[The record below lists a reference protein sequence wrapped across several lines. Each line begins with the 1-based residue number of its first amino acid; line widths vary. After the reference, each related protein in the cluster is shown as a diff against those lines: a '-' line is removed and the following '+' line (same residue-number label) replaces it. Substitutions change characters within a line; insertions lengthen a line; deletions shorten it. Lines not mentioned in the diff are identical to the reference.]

1 MARRGNESGRCGSRS
16 LLATVLLAL
25 SAGCSGDESAPAAQP
40 PASSGGSKA
49 STTTAAPSDDASRG
63 VDLVKRGE
71 RIYNINC
78 IACHHRNPTQDGGL
92 GPAIAGASYELV
104 EARVVRGEYP
114 PGYTPKS
121 DTRLM
126 IPLPHLEPEI
136 EALTVF
142 LAQATAN

>member
-1 MARRGNESGRCGSRS
+1 LLVALAVGCG
-16 LLATVLLAL
+16 
-25 SAGCSGDESAPAAQP
+25 GDESGPPAQPGSSASGSTALAATAPA
-40 PASSGGSKA
+40 
-49 STTTAAPSDDASRG
+49 TAATLPDAADR
-63 VDLVKRGE
+63 VADLVKRGE
-71 RIYNINC
+71 RIYNVNC
-78 IACHHRNPTQDGGL
+78 IACHHRNPTKDGGL
-92 GPAIAGASYELV
+92 GPAIAGASYELL

-142 LAQATAN
+142 LAQATAK